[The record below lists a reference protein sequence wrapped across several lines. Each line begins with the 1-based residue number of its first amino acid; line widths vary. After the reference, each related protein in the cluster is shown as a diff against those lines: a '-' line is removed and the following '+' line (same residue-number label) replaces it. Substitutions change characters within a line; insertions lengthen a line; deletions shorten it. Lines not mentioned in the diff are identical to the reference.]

1 MAHPVQ
7 YTYNY
12 YAQYPALGLILWPP
26 LFHFVEGIIF
36 LVLGPSVVSARLTTL
51 LFALLGLTFWFKLV
65 SELQNEWAA
74 AVSTLLLAFLPSLLL
89 YEKAVMLEVPSLA
102 LCIAASYF
110 WVKYLRREESR
121 FLYWLTLFFALA
133 LLTKQHS
140 IYLAIFCF
148 LTLMSERKWRL
159 ALNWRAVWAIGVCLL
174 LVAPFYVVAFSVT
187 WQTISDNVFNRTVRS
202 VSPFTYYLRQLPY
215 ELGIILL
222 VLSVIGIATCR
233 WWGSRESIAPM
244 LIWIV
249 ACYVTMTSFA
259 GKEPRYMIY
268 WLPPFVYF
276 AVCPLTVRYR
286 ALWIRAMQVAAVS
299 ALLVIHMRSGWAY
312 QRPYVSGYAALAD
325 YVTHQSQES
334 GIILYD
340 AGLHENFI
348 FFLRTYDP
356 ARRFV
361 VMRKALYAVRI
372 VQERGSRE
380 LLYNASQLQ
389 GLIKRYGI
397 KYIIVSDN
405 SPLAFEVQKTLREL
419 LKTPQFRLVKS
430 FRSKPTL
437 HGEKT
442 SCCL

>member
-1 MAHPVQ
+1 
-7 YTYNY
+7 
-12 YAQYPALGLILWPP
+12 
-26 LFHFVEGIIF
+26 
-36 LVLGPSVVSARLTTL
+36 
-51 LFALLGLTFWFKLV
+51 
-65 SELQNEWAA
+65 
-74 AVSTLLLAFLPSLLL
+74 
-89 YEKAVMLEVPSLA
+89 
-102 LCIAASYF
+102 
-110 WVKYLRREESR
+110 
-121 FLYWLTLFFALA
+121 
-133 LLTKQHS
+133 
-140 IYLAIFCF
+140 
-148 LTLMSERKWRL
+148 
-159 ALNWRAVWAIGVCLL
+159 
-174 LVAPFYVVAFSVT
+174 
-187 WQTISDNVFNRTVRS
+187 
-202 VSPFTYYLRQLPY
+202 
-215 ELGIILL
+215 
-222 VLSVIGIATCR
+222 
-233 WWGSRESIAPM
+233 M

-276 AVCPLTVRYR
+276 AVCPLTVKYR
-286 ALWIRAMQVAAVS
+286 ALWIRAVQVAAVS

-430 FRSKPTL
+430 FPIETNSPRGENQLLLYENNDVVPRSERWLRLEMLTL
-437 HGEKT
+437 SRDIVVSLDNLLGQ
-442 SCCL
+442 